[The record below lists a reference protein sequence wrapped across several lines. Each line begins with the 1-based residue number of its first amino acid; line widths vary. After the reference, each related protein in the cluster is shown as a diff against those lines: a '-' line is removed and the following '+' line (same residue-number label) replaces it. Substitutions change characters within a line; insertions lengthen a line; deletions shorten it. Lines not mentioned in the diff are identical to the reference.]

1 MISDSVR
8 QVDEGTQLVH
18 AAGGTM
24 GEIVQSVQQVAT
36 IIGEISTAAREQ
48 TTGLSQV
55 SEAVSQLDQMT
66 QQNAALVEQSAA
78 AAQSLREQA
87 TRLAGAVQVFKL
99 SRGDG
104 AAIQG
109 GPGYVPRTALAG
121 PMAQTGD
128 GEGQHAPGSG
138 TRAVQADFACGKKGV
153 SLASADSA
161 RRR

>member
-1 MISDSVR
+1 
-8 QVDEGTQLVH
+8 
-18 AAGGTM
+18 
-24 GEIVQSVQQVAT
+24 
-36 IIGEISTAAREQ
+36 
-48 TTGLSQV
+48 
-55 SEAVSQLDQMT
+55 MT

-104 AAIQG
+104 MATHG
-109 GPGYVPRTALAG
+109 GLGYPARAALAA

-138 TRAVQADFACGKKGV
+138 ARAPAQ
-153 SLASADSA
+153 LQ
-161 RRR
+161 